1 MKTDFLFVIVASAS
15 ILLSGC
21 GSKKKNISL
30 EVQLNYD
37 NIPHLVG
44 DEIFKG
50 DTAVQFDLFQLY
62 LSNLT
67 LGNNIAEEVLFINAL
82 DSSSLNY
89 IISLPRKVSMLSL
102 GLGLDS
108 IQNSMDP
115 TTFPT
120 SHPLSSANAMYWSWA
135 SKYRFLKVDGRVNSG
150 GTIGVDDDFLVWHTG
165 TNGLYRTAIFEQ
177 EIRPG
182 DHIILKIDLNQLLS
196 GLSLKE
202 DLFTH
207 AGVDT
212 YAIAGKVTETLLSA
226 MAIEIQ

>member
-1 MKTDFLFVIVASAS
+1 M
-15 ILLSGC
+15 
-21 GSKKKNISL
+21 
-30 EVQLNYD
+30 
-37 NIPHLVG
+37 
-44 DEIFKG
+44 IFKS
-50 DTAVQFDLFQLY
+50 DTAVQFDLFHLY

-67 LGNNIAEEVLFINAL
+67 LGNTLAEEVLFINAT

-89 IISLPRKVSMLSL
+89 TISLPRKVSVLSL
-102 GLGLDS
+102 GLGVDS

-135 SKYRFLKVDGRVNSG
+135 SKYRFVKVDGRVNPTG
-150 GTIGVDDDFLVWHTG
+150 IIGVDDDFLVWHTG
-165 TNGLYRTAIFEQ
+165 TNGLYRTATFEQ

-182 DHIILKIDLNQLLS
+182 DHVILKIDLNVLLAS
-196 GLSLKE
+196 LSLKD

-212 YAIAGKVTETLLSA
+212 YAIAEKVTERLISA
-226 MAIEIQ
+226 MALEIQ

>member
-1 MKTDFLFVIVASAS
+1 MRSFIILVFASFLVVS
-15 ILLSGC
+15 C
-21 GSKKKNISL
+21 GTQKKNVSL

-50 DTAVQFDLFQLY
+50 DTAVQFDLFHLY
-62 LSNLT
+62 LNNLT
-67 LGNNIAEEVLFINAL
+67 LGNTVAEEVLFINAM

-89 IISLPRKVSMLSL
+89 TISLPRKVSMLSF
-102 GLGLDS
+102 GLGLDTV
-108 IQNSMDP
+108 QNSMDP

-135 SKYRFLKVDGRVNSG
+135 SKYRFVKVDGRVNSIG
-150 GTIGVDDDFLVWHTG
+150 SIGVDDDFLVWHTG
-165 TNGLYRTAIFEQ
+165 TNSLYRTILFEQ

-182 DHIILKIDLNQLLS
+182 DHVIIKIDLNLLLS
-196 GLSLKE
+196 GLSLKDE
-202 DLFTH
+202 LFTH

-212 YAIAGKVTETLLSA
+212 YAIAEKVTETLILA
-226 MAIEIQ
+226 MAVEIQ

>member
-1 MKTDFLFVIVASAS
+1 MMRSF
-15 ILLSGC
+15 ILLLFTSFLVVSC
-21 GSKKKNISL
+21 GTKKENISL
-30 EVQLNYD
+30 EIQLNYD

-67 LGNNIAEEVLFINAL
+67 LGNTVAEEVLFISAI

-89 IISLPRKVSMLSL
+89 TIALPRKVSTLSL
-102 GLGLDS
+102 GLGVDS
-108 IQNSMDP
+108 VQNSMDP

-150 GTIGVDDDFLVWHTG
+150 GTIGVDNDFLVWHTG

-182 DHIILKIDLNQLLS
+182 DHMILKIDLNQLLS

-212 YAIAGKVTETLLSA
+212 YAIAEKVTDTLLSA
-226 MAIEIQ
+226 MTLEIQ

>member
-1 MKTDFLFVIVASAS
+1 MMRSF
-15 ILLSGC
+15 ILLLFTSFLVVSC
-21 GSKKKNISL
+21 GTKKENISL
-30 EVQLNYD
+30 EIQLNYD

-67 LGNNIAEEVLFINAL
+67 LGNTVAEEVLFINAI

-89 IISLPRKVSMLSL
+89 TISLPRKVSTLSL
-102 GLGLDS
+102 GLGVDS
-108 IQNSMDP
+108 VQNSMDP

-135 SKYRFLKVDGRVNSG
+135 SKYRFLKVDGKVNSG

-182 DHIILKIDLNQLLS
+182 DHMILKIDLNQLLS

-212 YAIAGKVTETLLSA
+212 YSIAEKVTDTLLAA
-226 MAIEIQ
+226 MTLEIQ

>member
-1 MKTDFLFVIVASAS
+1 MRPFILLVFTSFLVAS
-15 ILLSGC
+15 C
-21 GSKKKNISL
+21 GTKNRNVSF
-30 EVQLNYD
+30 EVQLNND
-37 NIPHLVG
+37 NVPHLVG
-44 DEIFKG
+44 DVIFKS
-50 DTAVQFDLFQLY
+50 DTAVQFDLFHLY

-67 LGNNIAEEVLFINAL
+67 LGNTLAEEVLFINAT

-89 IISLPRKVSMLSL
+89 TISLPRKVSVLSL
-102 GLGLDS
+102 GLGVDS

-135 SKYRFLKVDGRVNSG
+135 SKYRFVKVDGRVNPTGS
-150 GTIGVDDDFLVWHTG
+150 IGVDDDFLVWHTG

-182 DHIILKIDLNQLLS
+182 DHVILKIDLNVLLAS
-196 GLSLKE
+196 LSLKD

-212 YAIAGKVTETLLSA
+212 YAIAEKVTERLISA
-226 MAIEIQ
+226 MALEIQ